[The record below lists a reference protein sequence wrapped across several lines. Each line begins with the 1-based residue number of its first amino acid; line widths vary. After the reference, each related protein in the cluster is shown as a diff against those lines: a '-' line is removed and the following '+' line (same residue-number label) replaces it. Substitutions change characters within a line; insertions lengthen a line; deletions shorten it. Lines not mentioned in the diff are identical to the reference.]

1 MSRTVLIVVLTI
13 SAQAC
18 DVQNFDLSI
27 TSNIYPS
34 SSQVFSEKEDLCFV
48 VSKIGRIC
56 KVAFPVTNP
65 SL

>member
-1 MSRTVLIVVLTI
+1 MVVFTESLE
-13 SAQAC
+13 AC

-34 SSQVFSEKEDLCFV
+34 SSQVFSEKEDLCYV

-56 KVAFPVTNP
+56 QVG
-65 SL
+65 SEE